1 MFNAIEPVNR
11 IEFLK
16 DTLHD
21 MAEFFK
27 KPSSK
32 QDPDYALMQEAYNEI
47 GDELQQLSEEESYR
61 DEHIS
66 DQLTV
71 IHRVDD
77 NINFS

>member
-1 MFNAIEPVNR
+1 MFNAIQPVNR

-32 QDPDYALMQEAYNEI
+32 HDPDYALMQEAYNEI

-61 DEHIS
+61 EEHIS

-77 NINFS
+77 NISFS

>member
-1 MFNAIEPVNR
+1 MFNVTESVNR

-16 DTLHD
+16 NTLHD
-21 MAEFFK
+21 MAEFFNTPENK
-27 KPSSK
+27 D
-32 QDPDYALMQEAYNEI
+32 DPDYELMQEAYEVI
-47 GDELQQLSEEESYR
+47 GDELQQLSEEASYR

-77 NINFS
+77 NISFS